1 MRRLAIAAAAMLVA
15 ATAGAQM
22 YRWVDKD
29 GKVYYTDTPP
39 PGATKSVQKRSSTPA
54 PTDTGPAAPYAVQQA
69 MKNFPVV
76 VYTASNCGQP
86 CTDGKALLAAR
97 GVPYR
102 EIAVGPDTAMSVD
115 ELKKVAGSDSVPV
128 MMVGR
133 SPTRGFEPEMW
144 HSALDAAGYP
154 RGAPPL
160 SAQAQRAAQAGAAP
174 KADAPRAQPPAPVEP
189 EKPLGPYAPK

>member
-1 MRRLAIAAAAMLVA
+1 MRKLAIAVAAMLVA

-29 GKVYYTDTPP
+29 GKVHYTDTPP
-39 PGATKSVQKRSSTPA
+39 PGATKSVQKRAGAPA
-54 PTDTGPAAPYAVQQA
+54 AAETTPAAPYAVQQA
-69 MKNFPVV
+69 AKNFPVV

-102 EIAVGPDTAMSVD
+102 EVAVGPDTSMSVE
-115 ELKKVAGSDSVPV
+115 ELKKATGSDSVPV
-128 MMVGR
+128 MLVGR
-133 SPTRGFEPEMW
+133 STTRGFEPDMW
-144 HSALDAAGYP
+144 HNALDAGGYP
-154 RGAPPL
+154 RSAPPL
-160 SAQAQRAAQAGAAP
+160 SAAAQKAAQASTADAP
-174 KADAPRAQPPAPVEP
+174 KAQPAPPVEP